1 MSLKY
6 KKLVFSLKN
15 TKTTLVSQK
24 YTKSIVSS
32 HDCKS
37 PLSLAATTGCPL
49 CKWAPDQ
56 NWATFRGGQHII
68 QTESLLWI
76 LYKSL
81 SIHDQWPLISYVF
94 RNGKG
99 LSYAMGF
106 RQILVFVALTIIL
119 YLYYTYTY
127 THNYTVHSFS
137 SWFVLLRLQE
147 SRAAFEDM
155 HQSFEK
161 GAARHRVINFTVYCS
176 EWSCNLSCIW
186 QSFHQYSTAW
196 AYVSF

>member
-1 MSLKY
+1 MSLKKY
-6 KKLVFSLKN
+6 KKLDFSLKN
-15 TKTTLVSQK
+15 TKTTFVSQK

-56 NWATFRGGQHII
+56 NWATFWGGQHII

-76 LYKSL
+76 SSKSL
-81 SIHDQWPLISYVF
+81 SIHDQWPLIGYVF

-106 RQILVFVALTIIL
+106 RQIYIK
-119 YLYYTYTY
+119 
-127 THNYTVHSFS
+127 S
-137 SWFVLLRLQE
+137 SWNHSSPKNISSSSQINDLFCFRRAGMPLKTCNRVLTMEQWDTGWVQWKILLLLKIVGIKIL
-147 SRAAFEDM
+147 SI
-155 HQSFEK
+155 SK
-161 GAARHRVINFTVYCS
+161 YC
-176 EWSCNLSCIW
+176 
-186 QSFHQYSTAW
+186 QY
-196 AYVSF
+196 